1 MSRLSS
7 RNFPPW
13 EVLSLVAQH
22 LDPKTLAIASCVSKS
37 WYIAM
42 SSDYLWQPICSS
54 HYPSLS
60 NLKLTDPSDVSYRR
74 LFSVGYSATKRRLKT
89 PPPPR
94 ISLDNLIFAVEL
106 STIEVDALIFTL
118 AKSANELRCAD
129 TSGVFWF
136 DIDINVNCFRSFGLI
151 DLQEEVGITWNVLL
165 RGWGGVFTMMDY
177 EGRVSFSPAASESWF
192 SEELPSPR
200 CCSSEAASGIVAD
213 LRLGFSSSN
222 GFCEDE
228 KVRVAKACVGMLS
241 IVNWRYV
248 TVDDGLRYL
257 QHFLLPNSTMCM

>member
-1 MSRLSS
+1 
-7 RNFPPW
+7 
-13 EVLSLVAQH
+13 
-22 LDPKTLAIASCVSKS
+22 
-37 WYIAM
+37 M

-60 NLKLTDPSDVSYRR
+60 NFKLTDPSDISYRR
-74 LFSVGYSATKRRLKT
+74 LFSVGYSATKQ
-89 PPPPR
+89 
-94 ISLDNLIFAVEL
+94 
-106 STIEVDALIFTL
+106 VDALIFTL

-165 RGWGGVFTMMDY
+165 RGWGGVFAMMDY

-222 GFCEDE
+222 VFCEDE
-228 KVRVAKACVGMLS
+228 KVRIEKVCVGMLS

>member
-1 MSRLSS
+1 MCVQIMVYFHVLRLPLATHLLISLPFS
-7 RNFPPW
+7 LQPQTHRPIGRL
-13 EVLSLVAQH
+13 LSQ
-22 LDPKTLAIASCVSKS
+22 
-37 WYIAM
+37 
-42 SSDYLWQPICSS
+42 
-54 HYPSLS
+54 SL
-60 NLKLTDPSDVSYRR
+60 LRR
-74 LFSVGYSATKRRLKT
+74 LLRHQTSLKP

-106 STIEVDALIFTL
+106 RTIEVDALIFTL
-118 AKSANELRCAD
+118 AKPANELHCAD

>member
-1 MSRLSS
+1 MCVQIMVYCHVLRLPLATHLLISLPFS
-7 RNFPPW
+7 LQLQTHRPIGHL
-13 EVLSLVAQH
+13 LS
-22 LDPKTLAIASCVSKS
+22 
-37 WYIAM
+37 
-42 SSDYLWQPICSS
+42 
-54 HYPSLS
+54 PSL
-60 NLKLTDPSDVSYRR
+60 LRR
-74 LFSVGYSATKRRLKT
+74 LLRHQTSLKP

-222 GFCEDE
+222 VFCEDE
-228 KVRVAKACVGMLS
+228 KVRIEKVCVGMLS